1 MHKRIIITNYEY
13 AKKQYV
19 AFAVYEENVL
29 RALDLTEQGKE
40 LLDGIFIGRVDR
52 VHRNLN
58 AAFVEITKGTYAY
71 LPLTEE
77 TTALY
82 TKKGTCATIAQG
94 DELLVQV
101 VQEPLKE
108 KEAKL
113 STNLNWKGTYLTLT
127 TGKRQIGVSKKL
139 SKTEREQWKE
149 RLLPFLTEQ
158 YGFVVRTAAS
168 SATVE
173 EVLQEAETL
182 GREFQQFFQKCQHLQ
197 GRVLVK
203 EGAPSFI
210 RLLDQHASYGVDEV
224 VTDLPE
230 VYQEIQAFYK
240 EKTKVPEI
248 RFYED
253 ASYDFLAATGLG
265 NDIAKSLRK
274 KVWLKSGGNLFIEQG
289 ETLTAID
296 VNSGKKEKKKAD
308 ANYFYQLNLE
318 AAQEM
323 IRQVQIR
330 NISGMILVDFVNF
343 REKEQE
349 KAFFTELRSLCK
361 QDPQKLTFVDMT
373 KLGLA
378 EFTRKKVKASLLETL
393 EEKNEKSIDNF
404 PD

>member
-173 EVLQEAETL
+173 EVLQEAE
-182 GREFQQFFQKCQHLQ
+182 
-197 GRVLVK
+197 
-203 EGAPSFI
+203 A
-210 RLLDQHASYGVDEV
+210 
-224 VTDLPE
+224 
-230 VYQEIQAFYK
+230 
-240 EKTKVPEI
+240 
-248 RFYED
+248 
-253 ASYDFLAATGLG
+253 
-265 NDIAKSLRK
+265 
-274 KVWLKSGGNLFIEQG
+274 
-289 ETLTAID
+289 
-296 VNSGKKEKKKAD
+296 
-308 ANYFYQLNLE
+308 
-318 AAQEM
+318 
-323 IRQVQIR
+323 
-330 NISGMILVDFVNF
+330 
-343 REKEQE
+343 
-349 KAFFTELRSLCK
+349 
-361 QDPQKLTFVDMT
+361 
-373 KLGLA
+373 
-378 EFTRKKVKASLLETL
+378 
-393 EEKNEKSIDNF
+393 
-404 PD
+404 